1 MQRFD
6 DDESKYCKAYIQ
18 YQCGL
23 VSFFDTPRFV
33 CTEILGNIWRHC
45 IADGYK
51 DQGKNIFYP
60 HRRRISRK
68 CLCAEGIY
76 NCLHDHHT
84 NRHCRLLENRWNS
97 DPQHGT
103 QLVAVKSAEW
113 AIITSHPKEED
124 QKRQYGG
131 NALGDQ
137 GCKCRTE
144 HAKTKTGYHPKIHKY
159 I

>member
-68 CLCAEGIY
+68 CLCAKRIY
-76 NCLHDHHT
+76 NCLYDHHT
-84 NRHCRLLENRWNS
+84 DRHGRLLENRWNAARGS
-97 DPQHGT
+97 QIGGMGYYNVASERRRSKTTIRRKCLGRSRLQVPHRTRQDQDRLPSKDP
-103 QLVAVKSAEW
+103 
-113 AIITSHPKEED
+113 
-124 QKRQYGG
+124 
-131 NALGDQ
+131 
-137 GCKCRTE
+137 
-144 HAKTKTGYHPKIHKY
+144 
-159 I
+159 